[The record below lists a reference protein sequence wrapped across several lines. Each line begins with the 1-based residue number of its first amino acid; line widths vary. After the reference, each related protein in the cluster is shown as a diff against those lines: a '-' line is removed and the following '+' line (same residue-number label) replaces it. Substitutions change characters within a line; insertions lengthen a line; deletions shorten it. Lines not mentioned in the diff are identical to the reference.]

1 MNLDTNPWP
10 ALHPLGAP
18 VVQQW
23 PRIRGKATL
32 SIGGAN
38 TPLNFEKTSGLNS
51 DFTIY
56 ASSLT
61 QAYAPTRQVH
71 PYNLL

>member
-1 MNLDTNPWP
+1 MFLHLIRFIYMNLDTNPRP

-32 SIGGAN
+32 SIVGAN
-38 TPLNFEKTSGLNS
+38 TALNFEKKKTSGLNS
-51 DFTIY
+51 M
-56 ASSLT
+56 
-61 QAYAPTRQVH
+61 H
-71 PYNLL
+71 PP